1 MSTNQQ
7 NKKGLQLVFAA
18 VPLLLSFI
26 ISLIAFFAA
35 VFINGAILH
44 ADLPAEKAAG
54 DGLVYLITYSLQII
68 IFGFWYVMILQER
81 APLSTRSSEA
91 GTSDRKKAADS
102 RKNPE
107 KKQDVRWNPVTY
119 WATRLPIL
127 LIIGYG
133 LQLAVSAVIAILS
146 TAFPSLFSSYKEL
159 ISSLAGTGV
168 DTMTFI
174 AVSFLAP
181 IGEELLFRGVVFSY
195 ARNALKKKWA
205 ILFQAALFGIY
216 HLNLV
221 QFVYALVIG
230 YILGVLADRAGSI
243 VPGIV
248 LHVIINLSA
257 YLVPAFFIDNI
268 PKAGLSFALA
278 TAIVIPCL
286 MVMFRK
292 KKKKH

>member
-7 NKKGLQLVFAA
+7 NNKGLQLVFAA

-107 KKQDVRWNPVTY
+107 KKQDVKWNPVTY

-195 ARNALKKKWA
+195 ARGALKKKWA
-205 ILFQAALFGIY
+205 ILFQAVLFGIY

>member
-1 MSTNQQ
+1 
-7 NKKGLQLVFAA
+7 
-18 VPLLLSFI
+18 
-26 ISLIAFFAA
+26 
-35 VFINGAILH
+35 
-44 ADLPAEKAAG
+44 
-54 DGLVYLITYSLQII
+54 
-68 IFGFWYVMILQER
+68 
-81 APLSTRSSEA
+81 
-91 GTSDRKKAADS
+91 
-102 RKNPE
+102 
-107 KKQDVRWNPVTY
+107 
-119 WATRLPIL
+119 
-127 LIIGYG
+127 
-133 LQLAVSAVIAILS
+133 
-146 TAFPSLFSSYKEL
+146 
-159 ISSLAGTGV
+159 
-168 DTMTFI
+168 MTFI

-195 ARNALKKKWA
+195 ARGALKKKWA
-205 ILFQAALFGIY
+205 ILFQAVLFGIY

-292 KKKKH
+292 KKKH

>member
-107 KKQDVRWNPVTY
+107 KKQDVKWNPVTY

-205 ILFQAALFGIY
+205 ILFQAVLFGIY